1 MTRNAA
7 WAGTAR
13 RPLET
18 VLSDLEH
25 LLREAGPIAVAVSGG
40 VDSMTL
46 ATIAHR
52 AAPGETEMVHAA
64 SAAVPAEATERV
76 AREAA
81 RMGWRLAIVDA
92 AELADPGYRSNPVDR
107 CFFCKTNLYDT
118 IAARTAAQI
127 VSGANMDDLGEY
139 RPGLDAARRR
149 GVRHP
154 FLEVKAGKVLVRAL
168 ARHLG
173 LNELAELPAA
183 PCLASRVETGIA
195 IRVDLLAAIHAGERL
210 LAETLPR
217 IGPQTAV
224 RCRLRRSAVVIELDP
239 ESFAALAGRADIVD
253 RIALL
258 FAAAG
263 VTLPVAFA
271 PYRTGSAFLRAPA
284 LLASRES
291 FVRSATDEDLCSPAA
306 EARG

>member
-1 MTRNAA
+1 MTRDDAA
-7 WAGTAR
+7 ETVQ
-13 RPLET
+13 RPVET
-18 VLSDLEH
+18 VLSDLEN

-46 ATIAHR
+46 ATIGHR
-52 AAPGETEMVHAA
+52 VAPGETEMVHAA
-64 SAAVPAEATERV
+64 SAAVPADATERV
-76 AREAA
+76 TRQAA

-92 AELADPGYRSNPVDR
+92 AEPADPRYRSNPVDR
-107 CFFCKTNLYDT
+107 CFFCKTNLYAT

-127 VSGANMDDLGEY
+127 VSGANTDDLGEY
-139 RPGLDAARRR
+139 RPGLDAARRH

-173 LNELAELPAA
+173 LKELAELPAA
-183 PCLASRVETGIA
+183 PCLSSRVETGIA
-195 IRVDLLAAIHAGERL
+195 IRPDLLAAIDAGERL
-210 LAETLPR
+210 LVEALPR

-224 RCRLRRSAVVIELDP
+224 RCRVRRSAVVIELDP
-239 ESFAALAGRADIVD
+239 GSFERLGGRSDLAD

-258 FAAAG
+258 FGAAG

-271 PYRTGSAFLRAPA
+271 PYRTGSAFLREAP
-284 LLASRES
+284 LLTMGEGVA
-291 FVRSATDEDLCSPAA
+291 RSAMDEGFWSPAA
-306 EARG
+306 EAQP

>member
-1 MTRNAA
+1 MIREAA
-7 WAGTAR
+7 WTGTAR
-13 RPLET
+13 RPIAA
-18 VLSDLEH
+18 VLSDLERV
-25 LLREAGPIAVAVSGG
+25 LREAGRVAVAVSGG

-64 SAAVPAEATERV
+64 SAAVPADATERV

-81 RMGWRLAIVDA
+81 RKGWRLAIVDA
-92 AELADPGYRSNPVDR
+92 AELADPRYRANPVDR

-139 RPGLDAARRR
+139 RPGLDAARRH

-183 PCLASRVETGIA
+183 PCLASRFETGIA
-195 IRVDLLAAIHAGERL
+195 IRRDLLAAIHSGERL
-210 LAETLPR
+210 LAEALPR

-239 ESFAALAGRADIVD
+239 ESFAALNGRADLAD
-253 RIALL
+253 SIALL
-258 FAAAG
+258 FAAMG

-271 PYRTGSAFLRAPA
+271 PYRTGSAFLRQSALIAPGEGVEP
-284 LLASRES
+284 SGGDGGFS
-291 FVRSATDEDLCSPAA
+291 SPAA
-306 EARG
+306 GA